1 VDGGFLASRTAMER
15 FSSMLPFAIR
25 DLGRLPIRG
34 RADGVDV
41 VGIDEPNGSPES
53 IAAKPK
59 VCDRGSG

>member
-34 RADGVDV
+34 RADGIDV

-53 IAAKPK
+53 IVAKLK
-59 VCDRGSG
+59 V